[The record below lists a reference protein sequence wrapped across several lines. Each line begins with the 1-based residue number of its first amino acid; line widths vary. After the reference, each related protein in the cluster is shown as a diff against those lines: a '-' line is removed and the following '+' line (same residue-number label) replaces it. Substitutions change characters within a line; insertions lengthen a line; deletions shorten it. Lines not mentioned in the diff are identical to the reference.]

1 MECRSTSSTDGHHP
15 VKFVQAA
22 LQWNVTVY
30 NAVNNMNVTEAK
42 CPNVSVT
49 GVAEQTLLTGSKLD

>member
-15 VKFVQAA
+15 VKCVQAA
-22 LQWNVTVY
+22 LQSNLTVY

-42 CPNVSVT
+42 CPNVTVT
-49 GVAEQTLLTGSKLD
+49 GVAEQELLTASELD